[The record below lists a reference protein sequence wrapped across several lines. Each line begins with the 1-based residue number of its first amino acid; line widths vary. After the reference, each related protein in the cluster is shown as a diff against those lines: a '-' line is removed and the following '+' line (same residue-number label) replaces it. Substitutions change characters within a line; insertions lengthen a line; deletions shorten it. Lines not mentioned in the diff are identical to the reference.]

1 MKLSLFTDD
10 MTFYIQLP
18 LHSKESKRQLLQ
30 LISEFSLLHYNIKT
44 KILYLY
50 ISSKKLENQNVLNFI
65 YIGIKNP
72 KFLGINLTKAMQDL
86 NESHKT
92 LLRETKTK

>member
-30 LISEFSLLHYNIKT
+30 LSEFSLLHYNINIKNCISVYQQQKEN
-44 KILYLY
+44 KIFS
-50 ISSKKLENQNVLNFI
+50 ISFTWALKNQNSW
-65 YIGIKNP
+65 
-72 KFLGINLTKAMQDL
+72 
-86 NESHKT
+86 E
-92 LLRETKTK
+92 